1 MHLAVAGD
9 PAAPVLRAPT
19 TGQNGRVT
27 APPLRAEPDPATPRR
42 SLTAFAWLSVAAA
55 VTTIAL
61 KTGAWLLT
69 GSVGLLSDAAES
81 VVNLVAAFVA
91 LVALHVAARPA
102 DEDHHFG
109 HAKAEYFSAAIEAIM
124 IFVAAVVII
133 VTSVQRFLHP
143 QELENVGIGLAVSAV
158 ATAVNG
164 AVGVVLLRA
173 GRRYRSLTLVADGKH
188 LLTDV
193 WTSVGVVV
201 GVLAVALTG
210 WLRLDA
216 VVAFAVGVNILVT
229 GWRLLATS
237 VDGLMDHALPDEEHA
252 RIIAVLDRFTTSEV
266 HFHALRTRES
276 GHVRFVTFHVLVP
289 GDWSVR
295 QGHDLVEEVE
305 AAVRATLE
313 HVEILAH
320 LEPSEDPRSY
330 EDRLTGRARMDERP
344 PAS

>member
-1 MHLAVAGD
+1 MTAE
-9 PAAPVLRAPT
+9 AAPVPVPEGA
-19 TGQNGRVT
+19 
-27 APPLRAEPDPATPRR
+27 RR

-61 KTGAWLLT
+61 KTGAWLVT

-91 LVALHVAARPA
+91 LVALRVAARPA

-124 IFVAAVVII
+124 IFVAAIVII
-133 VTSVQRFLHP
+133 VSAVQRFLHP
-143 QELENVGIGLAVSAV
+143 RELENVGLGLLVTLV
-158 ATAVNG
+158 ATAINL
-164 AVGVVLLRA
+164 AVGLVLVRT

-201 GVLAVALTG
+201 GVLLVAGTG
-210 WLRLDA
+210 WLRLDPI
-216 VVAFAVGVNILVT
+216 VAMAVGVNILVT
-229 GWRLLATS
+229 GWRLMAQS
-237 VDGLMDHALPDEEHA
+237 VDGLMDKALPDGEHA
-252 RIIAVLDRFTTSEV
+252 RIIDILARFTTSEV

-289 GDWSVR
+289 GGWTVTR
-295 QGHDLVEEVE
+295 GHDLVEEVE
-305 AAVRATLE
+305 AAIRSELE

-320 LEPSEDPRSY
+320 LEPSEDPRAY
-330 EDRLTGRARMDERP
+330 EDRITGRARMDERP
-344 PAS
+344 PLT